1 MAPAQQSRVLRCC
14 SCHIFQAH
22 QVKKS
27 LKWTCKACGEKQSFV
42 RAYGEGSG
50 ADCRR
55 HVQKLN
61 LLQGQVSELSLR
73 SVEEA
78 VRASEEE
85 NAGPQ
90 QAEEG
95 SQQALSEPLQSRWL
109 KYLDKDC
116 EDQELDRGRP
126 ALKTQLSARA
136 EWPSLSCS
144 PAQPRKRKWNRS
156 TGQPAHG
163 LRVQSVDSVED
174 NLEHQDSTGLFGT
187 EQQGNSPALS
197 TANHARELA
206 FPRWKLQSPVMQ
218 VNAPSS
224 KWARFLLSPGNSPRV
239 DEKPSSPLQESTR
252 LAGLAQ
258 AEQGTVETKTPG
270 EGHFSRAPATV
281 RPPQTTHTT
290 TPQLDR
296 PDRKTQEQPRVT
308 GTPQADGRPLAQG
321 TQKAP
326 PLQLHNLFT
335 TGEDFD
341 DDL

>member
-1 MAPAQQSRVLRCC
+1 MAPAQQSRVLRRC

-78 VRASEEE
+78 VNGSEEE
-85 NAGPQ
+85 NAGPL
-90 QAEEG
+90 QAEAG
-95 SQQALSEPLQSRWL
+95 SQQAPSKPLESRWL
-109 KYLDKDC
+109 KYLDKGC

-126 ALKTQLSARA
+126 ALKTQLSTSA
-136 EWPSLSCS
+136 ERPSS
-144 PAQPRKRKWNRS
+144 PAQPRKRKWNQR
-156 TGQPAHG
+156 TGQPAHSLHG
-163 LRVQSVDSVED
+163 QGVDSVED
-174 NLEHQDSTGLFGT
+174 NFEHQDSTGLFGT
-187 EQQGNSPALS
+187 EQQGTSPALS
-197 TANHARELA
+197 TANHTRELG
-206 FPRWKLQSPVMQ
+206 FPRWKLPSPVTQ

-224 KWARFLLSPGNSPRV
+224 KWARFLLAPGNSPQV
-239 DEKPSSPLQESTR
+239 DEKPSPLQEATM
-252 LAGLAQ
+252 LADLA
-258 AEQGTVETKTPG
+258 QGTVENKTPV
-270 EGHFSRAPATV
+270 EGHFSRAPAI
-281 RPPQTTHTT
+281 RPPQAIHTT

-296 PDRKTQEQPRVT
+296 PDRKTREQPRDM
-308 GTPQADGRPLAQG
+308 GTPRADGRPLAQG

>member
-73 SVEEA
+73 SMEKA
-78 VRASEEE
+78 VNASEEE
-85 NAGPQ
+85 NAGLQ
-90 QAEEG
+90 QAKDG
-95 SQQALSEPLQSRWL
+95 SQQAVSECLQSRWL
-109 KYLDKDC
+109 KYLDKSC

-126 ALKTQLSARA
+126 ALKTPLSASAKR
-136 EWPSLSCS
+136 PSQPCS
-144 PAQPRKRKWNRS
+144 PAQPRKRKWNPS
-156 TGQPAHG
+156 PEQPAHS
-163 LRVQSVDSVED
+163 LHVQGVDSVED
-174 NLEHQDSTGLFGT
+174 NSEHQDSTDLFGT
-187 EQQGNSPALS
+187 EQGNSPALS
-197 TANHARELA
+197 TSNHSKELC
-206 FPRWKLQSPVMQ
+206 FPRWKLPSPVMQ

-224 KWARFLLSPGNSPRV
+224 KWARFLLSPGNSPHV
-239 DEKPSSPLQESTR
+239 DEKPSSPLQKGTR
-252 LAGLAQ
+252 LADLAQ
-258 AEQGTVETKTPG
+258 VEQWTLGTKTPR
-270 EGHFSRAPATV
+270 EGHFSGAI

-290 TPQLDR
+290 TPHLDR
-296 PDRKTQEQPRVT
+296 SGRKTPEQPRAAE
-308 GTPQADGRPLAQG
+308 TPQADGSRPLAQG
-321 TQKAP
+321 TQRAP
-326 PLQLHNLFT
+326 PLQLYHLFT

>member
-27 LKWTCKACGEKQSFV
+27 LRWTCKACGEKQSFV

-78 VRASEEE
+78 VNASEEE

-90 QAEEG
+90 QAEDG
-95 SQQALSEPLQSRWL
+95 SQQALSKPLESRWL
-109 KYLDKDC
+109 KYLDKGC

-126 ALKTQLSARA
+126 ALKTQLSTGA
-136 EWPSLSCS
+136 ERPSS
-144 PAQPRKRKWNRS
+144 PAQPRKRKWSQRPR
-156 TGQPAHG
+156 QPAHSPLG
-163 LRVQSVDSVED
+163 QSVDSVED
-174 NLEHQDSTGLFGT
+174 NFEHQDSTGLFET
-187 EQQGNSPALS
+187 EQQGTGPALS
-197 TANHARELA
+197 TSTHIRELG
-206 FPRWKLQSPVMQ
+206 FPRWKLPSPVMQ

-224 KWARFLLSPGNSPRV
+224 KWARFLLSPGNSPQMH
-239 DEKPSSPLQESTR
+239 EKPSSPLQEGTM
-252 LAGLAQ
+252 LADLAQ
-258 AEQGTVETKTPG
+258 GTIENKTPA
-270 EGHFSRAPATV
+270 EGHFSRAPAI
-281 RPPQTTHTT
+281 RPPQAIHTP

-296 PDRKTQEQPRVT
+296 PDRKTPEQPRAI
-308 GTPQADGRPLAQG
+308 GTPRADGRPLAQG
-321 TQKAP
+321 IQKAP
-326 PLQLHNLFT
+326 PLQLHSLFT